1 MLTRTM
7 ASALA
12 AAALAACGTDTDSS
26 SAGLA
31 EAHEQAVETIGDTTV
46 VRTLSGSVWGTEATL
61 VPEVSVGDLD
71 GPEEYVFGSI
81 GSIAVDNNRRVYAL
95 DYQAQHVRVFDSTG
109 TYVETLGRP
118 GEGPG
123 EFFRAT
129 AIAVL
134 PDGRL
139 LVRELRRGIHVFV
152 PGTGGITHWTYES
165 GYYAVPQKPLY
176 TDRSGR
182 AFLMAS
188 KSSPQADGPTRQ
200 IVVMGPDG
208 TLLER
213 LPVPSNGIERPE
225 LMATRTMEGG
235 MYAMIAEFVPFTPD
249 FFWAVHPSG
258 HFLSGFSTEYSLD
271 LARDEG
277 VLRIK
282 REVAPIP
289 VSDAERSHH
298 RDHLERSM
306 RDNEP
311 GWNWDGPPIPEHKP
325 FFTGVHVGR
334 DGRIW
339 VRLSTEGRRVEN
351 ENHDPDD
358 PGSEP
363 VSREEATR
371 FDVFEA
377 DGTYLGAVAAPDDF
391 RSPPEPVFDGD
402 FVWAVTRGELDV
414 ERVVRY
420 RIVVG
425 GG

>member
-1 MLTRTM
+1 MLTRTL
-7 ASALA
+7 AIATA

-26 SAGLA
+26 SADLA
-31 EAHEQAVETIGDTTV
+31 EAHEQAVETIGDSTV

-61 VPEVSVGDLD
+61 VPEVSIGDLD
-71 GPEEYVFGSI
+71 GPEEYVFGNI
-81 GSIAVDNNRRVYAL
+81 GSIAVDDDRRVYVL
-95 DYQAQHVRVFDSTG
+95 DYQAQHVRVYDATG

-139 LVRELRRGIHVFV
+139 LVRELR
-152 PGTGGITHWTYES
+152 GG
-165 GYYAVPQKPLY
+165 
-176 TDRSGR
+176 
-182 AFLMAS
+182 
-188 KSSPQADGPTRQ
+188 
-200 IVVMGPDG
+200 
-208 TLLER
+208 
-213 LPVPSNGIERPE
+213 
-225 LMATRTMEGG
+225 
-235 MYAMIAEFVPFTPD
+235 
-249 FFWAVHPSG
+249 
-258 HFLSGFSTEYSLD
+258 
-271 LARDEG
+271 
-277 VLRIK
+277 

-425 GG
+425 G

>member
-1 MLTRTM
+1 MLTRTL
-7 ASALA
+7 AIVVA

-71 GPEEYVFGSI
+71 GPEEYLFGSI

-109 TYVETLGRP
+109 TYVETLGRR

-123 EFFRAT
+123 EFFRT
-129 AIAVL
+129 NAIAVL

-139 LVRELRRGIHVFV
+139 LVRELRDGRVHVFV
-152 PGTGGITHWTYES
+152 PGTRESELWTYQH
-165 GYYAVPQKPLY
+165 GYYAVRKPLY
-176 TDRSGR
+176 TDRNGR
-182 AFLMAS
+182 AFLMGS
-188 KSSPQADGPTRQ
+188 KSSREADGPTTHV
-200 IVVMGPDG
+200 VVMGPDG
-208 TLLER
+208 TPLGT
-213 LPVPSNGIERPE
+213 LPVPSNSFERPE

-235 MYAMIAEFVPFTPD
+235 MYAMIFESVPFTPD
-249 FFWAVHPSG
+249 FFWAIHPSG
-258 HFLSGFSTEYSLD
+258 RFLTGFSTEYRLD
-271 LARDEG
+271 LARDDG
-277 VLRIK
+277 VLRIE
-282 REVAPIP
+282 REVAPVP
-289 VSDAERSHH
+289 VSDAEHSHH

-306 RDNEP
+306 RDIEP

-351 ENHDPDD
+351 EDHDPDD

-363 VSREEATR
+363 VSWEEATR

-377 DGTYLGAVAAPDDF
+377 DGTYLGAVVAPDDF

-402 FVWAVTRGELDV
+402 FVWAVTRDELDV

>member
-1 MLTRTM
+1 MLIRT
-7 ASALA
+7 LA
-12 AAALAACGTDTDSS
+12 IAIAATALAACGTDTDSS
-26 SAGLA
+26 SAGPA

-81 GSIAVDNNRRVYAL
+81 GSIAVDDDRRVYVL
-95 DYQAQHVRVFDSTG
+95 DYQAQHVRVYDSAG

-139 LVRELRRGIHVFV
+139 LVRELRGGRVHVFAAFAA
-152 PGTGGITHWTYES
+152 GTRESELWTYQQ
-165 GYYAVPQKPLY
+165 GYYAVSQKPLY

-208 TLLER
+208 TLLEG
-213 LPVPSNGIERPE
+213 LPVPSNGFERPK
-225 LMATRTMEGG
+225 LTATRTMEGG
-235 MYAMIAEFVPFTPD
+235 MYAMISESVPFTPD

-258 HFLSGFSTEYSLD
+258 QVLTGFSTEYRLD
-271 LARDEG
+271 LVRDDG

-282 REVAPIP
+282 REVAPVP
-289 VSDAERSHH
+289 VSDAEHSHH
-298 RDHLERSM
+298 RDRLERSM

-311 GWNWDGPPIPEHKP
+311 GWNWDGPPCPATIKMR
-325 FFTGVHVGR
+325 TLR
-334 DGRIW
+334 Q
-339 VRLSTEGRRVEN
+339 
-351 ENHDPDD
+351 
-358 PGSEP
+358 
-363 VSREEATR
+363 SR
-371 FDVFEA
+371 
-377 DGTYLGAVAAPDDF
+377 
-391 RSPPEPVFDGD
+391 
-402 FVWAVTRGELDV
+402 
-414 ERVVRY
+414 
-420 RIVVG
+420 
-425 GG
+425 